1 MFTIFARLD
10 LANRRGDIEDIRRL
24 RARYDDELKILG
36 RFKAI
41 DNARNRMLR
50 QIRELERNLRIP
62 DDTRKKLI
70 RLRTEK
76 IQELMRKGVVLMREV
91 GLKER

>member
-1 MFTIFARLD
+1 
-10 LANRRGDIEDIRRL
+10 
-24 RARYDDELKILG
+24 
-36 RFKAI
+36 
-41 DNARNRMLR
+41 MLR

-62 DDTRKKLI
+62 DETRTKLI
-70 RLRTEK
+70 KLRTEK